1 LPLNRGETGSGEGRS
16 KKDKAGL
23 GTCGLSLGEYS
34 YERNGGAED
43 DNRLKTDRSHDPFQ
57 DIGLELGKPRFEPR
71 LEVCQIH
78 LCGKIALRPSPKA
91 AARTSACSAVK
102 WPFSR
107 RVRERRRVSKRMA
120 FTGAIWSEA
129 GGKST
134 GAAAATASRR
144 IRAATCSGG
153 ARPTLSGRRL
163 VRIQIFGAAQRTI
176 SRITWPRAASNAAAT
191 AKGSLEGD
199 ATLAEN
205 SRPAM
210 MRPLV

>member
-1 LPLNRGETGSGEGRS
+1 LPLNCGETGSGEDRS

-34 YERNGGAED
+34 DERNEGAQD
-43 DNRLKTDRSHDPFQ
+43 HNRLQTGCSRDPFQ
-57 DIGLELGKPRFEPR
+57 DIGLELDKPRFEPLREVRQIR
-71 LEVCQIH
+71 LCS
-78 LCGKIALRPSPKA
+78 KIALRRFPQGFGKSL
-91 AARTSACSAVK
+91 RLL
-102 WPFSR
+102 
-107 RVRERRRVSKRMA
+107 
-120 FTGAIWSEA
+120 
-129 GGKST
+129 GGKLAFLSQGPGEAQGIERNGVHRRNMERGGREVHWRGGCHGLKTHT
-134 GAAAATASRR
+134 GLHLFRR
-144 IRAATCSGG
+144 CKANVV
-153 ARPTLSGRRL
+153 RPQV